1 MALIPDYTFMPV
13 VHHQAKSILWSADP
27 KTPQQWEDVFRC
39 AYSVHFYSHYN
50 DHRKV
55 GFVAPP
61 PRDTGKSADSSD
73 GKNTMFGKV

>member
-50 DHRKV
+50 DRRNV
-55 GFVAPP
+55 GFVVPIKK
-61 PRDTGKSADSSD
+61 RKICRFLNK
-73 GKNTMFGKV
+73 KNI